1 MGETFAQLHGKM
13 WGAWNSILHKYGNLR
28 CATSIGVLLKVFL
41 ACVVPTASYACE
53 LWGWHKFP
61 KSTSEVTPKT
71 LEKDFLIMLRR
82 IVGVR
87 PTVKTDIF
95 LAELGIRPLKFQW
108 LKRMVT
114 FWNALVD
121 LPENHLYAQVLR
133 DSCYYGVTSHSPSWA
148 GSFMSAIRSIGY
160 PYLIDCHCYRKQGSE
175 G

>member
-1 MGETFAQLHGKM
+1 MRETPIFSTSSTELASSKHRKHYRTEIPETVQLLKSGPGRNALQQSHP
-13 WGAWNSILHKYGNLR
+13 ASSH
-28 CATSIGVLLKVFL
+28 LLKVFL

-95 LAELGIRPLKFQW
+95 LAELGIRPLKLQW

-121 LPENHLYAQVLR
+121 LPEIHLYAQVLR

-148 GSFMSAIRSIGY
+148 GPS
-160 PYLIDCHCYRKQGSE
+160 
-175 G
+175 